1 VESLLAKMVA
11 LLTAILLL
19 VARVFKLGFLADFL
33 SRTVLVG
40 FLAGVG
46 VQVGIAML
54 GDMLGI
60 AVSSPHSTEQLA
72 QVVSRFG
79 QVNLP
84 TLAISLIVV
93 LSILGAKRFMPR
105 LPVPLLAVVGSIAA
119 SDIYQFSA
127 HGIAILGPVAGG
139 WPHHAS

>member
-1 VESLLAKMVA
+1 MAPIASSGYVALARMVA

-19 VARVFKLGFLADFL
+19 VARVFNLGFLADFL

-54 GDMLGI
+54 GDMLGV

-72 QVVSRFG
+72 TGRGRLG
-79 QVNLP
+79 QVGLP
-84 TLAISLIVV
+84 TSWF
-93 LSILGAKRFMPR
+93 R
-105 LPVPLLAVVGSIAA
+105 
-119 SDIYQFSA
+119 
-127 HGIAILGPVAGG
+127 
-139 WPHHAS
+139 